1 MMEKIVPKI
10 QEAIPLLNRE
20 YLQNFSV
27 TLKTK
32 PEACQSEVSVYI
44 PKKSKP
50 EIKIERSLKIKRKY
64 T

>member
-1 MMEKIVPKI
+1 MEKVYRKMRRKLFPKI
-10 QEAIPLLNRE
+10 QEAIPLLNME

-32 PEACQSEVSVYI
+32 PEDMKV
-44 PKKSKP
+44 KKR
-50 EIKIERSLKIKRKY
+50 IH